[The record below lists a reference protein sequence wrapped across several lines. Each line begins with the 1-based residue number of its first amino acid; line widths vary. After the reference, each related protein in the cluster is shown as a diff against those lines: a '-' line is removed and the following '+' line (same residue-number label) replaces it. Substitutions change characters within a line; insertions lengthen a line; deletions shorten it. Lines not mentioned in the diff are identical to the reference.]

1 MKFGI
6 AVFVI
11 AAVSLVGCS
20 TTQQKTVQ
28 ADVALSIANRH
39 NCLMCHSVDKKVIGP
54 SFKEV
59 AAKYRGQ
66 DAQHYL
72 FTKVR
77 SGGSGVWGGFPA
89 PPILNIPDD
98 DLQILIQWIAA
109 LPSTGNEPTFNR
121 AQSAQGSQTPV
132 NPGQERAPSPQEIPP
147 QPREINEHTN
157 GEYLSQTSLEI
168 ARLEAVIKKD
178 FETNQKSSRRKF
190 IGARPQEFRFAQYLE
205 NWVIKVERIGNM
217 NYPEEARQNKING
230 SLQLTVSIRA
240 DGSVESIEVTR
251 SSGQRVLDE
260 AAMRIVK
267 LASPFDPFPDDIRR
281 DTDILSITRT
291 WNFIRT
297 DNLESTGGGAVN
309 SDIPKSDSHV
319 QSKP

>member
-6 AVFVI
+6 SVFVI
-11 AAVSLVGCS
+11 GAVSLVGCS
-20 TTQQKTVQ
+20 TTRQNTVQ
-28 ADVALSIANRH
+28 ADVALSIAKRH
-39 NCLMCHSVDKKVIGP
+39 NCLMCHSVDNKVIGP

-72 FTKVR
+72 VTKVR
-77 SGGSGVWGGFPA
+77 SGGSGVWGGFSA
-89 PPILNIPDD
+89 PPILYIPDD
-98 DLQILIQWIAA
+98 DLQMLIQWIAGLSA
-109 LPSTGNEPTFNR
+109 TGNEPTFNR
-121 AQSAQGSQTPV
+121 TQSAQGSQTPV
-132 NPGQERAPSPQEIPP
+132 NSEQERVPGPQEISL
-147 QPREINEHTN
+147 QPRETNEPTN
-157 GEYLSQTSLEI
+157 GEDLIKGKMEI
-168 ARLEAVIKKD
+168 ARLEAQLKND
-178 FETNQKSSRRKF
+178 YETYQKRPRRKF
-190 IGARPQEFRFAQYLE
+190 IGPRTQEFRFAQYLE
-205 NWVIKVERIGNM
+205 NWVVKVERIGNM
-217 NYPEEARQNKING
+217 NYPDEARQNKING

-240 DGSVESIEVTR
+240 DGNVESIEVTR
-251 SSGQRVLDE
+251 SSGQRVLDK

-297 DNLESTGGGAVN
+297 DNLESNGVGAVN
-309 SDIPKSDSHV
+309 LDIPKSDSHV